1 MPRSLLDLN
10 SPPVA
15 VMPLVRRFL
24 ALQRAEAAS
33 TERNSEI
40 SPLLARAIE
49 LERRKQAKEA
59 SCLGDPDATIVID
72 IFTMSAWMSQWFHA
86 RFSGQILDAG
96 PLAPVGHGVGG
107 DVRFFPAR
115 FEMLSYLSQKLA
127 DLG

>member
-24 ALQRAEAAS
+24 AKSNGMAKDIALQRAETAS

-72 IFTMSAWMSQWFHA
+72 FTLDSPAKFSTRVRSQ
-86 RFSGQILDAG
+86 
-96 PLAPVGHGVGG
+96 PLATASAGNI
-107 DVRFFPAR
+107 RLFPAPV
-115 FEMLSYLSQKLA
+115 
-127 DLG
+127 